1 MQESQPNLKP
11 TIHDENIDFIKQMHV
26 MARVDVDSRLA
37 EHWDP
42 TITKD
47 ERQFKPTDFEDI
59 RLMMARL
66 HKVASGYNQQNKENK
81 KLEGI
86 SRDAVTESLIPQAF
100 STLLEDLD
108 NEGIFKRIKN
118 SDWTVQVCMIDL
130 DKLGQHNDL
139 GGQVG
144 GDSAL
149 AKVTDVLKKSF
160 RRSGGAEGK
169 DLAEDSTLPSML
181 EHEEQIK
188 TAIQKGKM
196 HDVITRLGGDEFIVI
211 SFIPEDQN
219 HRRDA
224 SAELENEASRIEK
237 AFSDVRAEYKPI
249 RAEVSDKKRTSDGIV
264 IDTKELPDGSISA
277 HITTTFCVTRIDDA
291 DPDRIKSAI
300 RELNQTIETCKETR
314 NSLKS
319 TGLIHEDFYKR
330 KSVVVK

>member
-1 MQESQPNLKP
+1 MQESQPTPEP
-11 TIHDENIDFIKQMHV
+11 TVHDENIVFVRQMHQIT
-26 MARVDVDSRLA
+26 RNDVDSRLA

-42 TITKD
+42 TIPKA

-59 RLMMARL
+59 RLMMAGL
-66 HKVASGYNQQNKENK
+66 HKVASGYHRQNKENK

-100 STLLEDLD
+100 STLLEDLN
-108 NEGIFKRIKN
+108 NEGIFEQIKD
-118 SDWTVQVCMIDL
+118 SDWAVQVCMIDL

-264 IDTKELPDGSISA
+264 IDTEKLPDGSISA
-277 HITTTFCVTRIDDA
+277 HITITFCVIRIDDA
-291 DPDRIKSAI
+291 DPNRIKSAI
-300 RELNQTIETCKETR
+300 HKLNQTIEDYKETR
-314 NSLKS
+314 EGLKS
-319 TGLIHEDFYKR
+319 TGLVHEDFYR
-330 KSVVVK
+330 RRRALVK